1 MWLLRSPGVYRPQ
14 SDTWLLIQALNDA
27 GIPGGARVLD
37 MCTGTGALAIAAA
50 VVGAGHVT
58 ALDISL
64 RATLAARFNARV
76 RGLPVR
82 VERRDA
88 MTYRAGR
95 QFDVI
100 LANPPY
106 VPSPQG
112 DLPRSGSSRAWDA
125 ARDGRALLDPLCVN
139 ASGMLSSG
147 GMLLI
152 VHSAV
157 CGVETTVDLLHKA
170 GLKAAV
176 VARRTVPFG
185 PVMNGRIPFLE
196 EQGLIKAGQRHE
208 ELVVI
213 RGDRRDD
220 QP

>member
-88 MTYRAGR
+88 MTYRAGG
-95 QFDVI
+95 
-100 LANPPY
+100 N
-106 VPSPQG
+106 S
-112 DLPRSGSSRAWDA
+112 
-125 ARDGRALLDPLCVN
+125 
-139 ASGMLSSG
+139 
-147 GMLLI
+147 
-152 VHSAV
+152 
-157 CGVETTVDLLHKA
+157 T
-170 GLKAAV
+170 
-176 VARRTVPFG
+176 
-185 PVMNGRIPFLE
+185 
-196 EQGLIKAGQRHE
+196 
-208 ELVVI
+208 
-213 RGDRRDD
+213 
-220 QP
+220 

>member
-1 MWLLRSPGVYRPQ
+1 MYRPQ
-14 SDTWLLIQALNDA
+14 TDTWLLIQALYHA
-27 GIPGGARVLD
+27 GIPSGARVLD

-50 VVGAGHVT
+50 GVGAGHVT
-58 ALDISL
+58 AVDISR
-64 RATLAARFNARV
+64 RATLATRFNARV
-76 RGLPVR
+76 RGLPIR

-88 MTYRAGR
+88 LSFPAAR

-106 VPSPQG
+106 VPAPQEG
-112 DLPRSGSSRAWDA
+112 LPRSGPSRAWDA

-147 GMLLI
+147 GMLLV

-157 CGVETTVDLLHKA
+157 CGVGTTVDLLHKG

-185 PVMNGRIPFLE
+185 PVMNRRIPFLE
-196 EQGLIKAGQRHE
+196 EQGFIRAGQRHE

-213 RGDRRDD
+213 RGDRRND
-220 QP
+220 QT